1 RLRGTSLRS
10 SRRPVAL
17 SAQPGHETQRSRRR
31 DHYGALF
38 AAYDRRCRGSRLH
51 HLGRH
56 PARHESWI
64 AQRQEPASVADAH
77 RRSRRPHRV
86 ENTRRQYRYYDM
98 PAPTP
103 LVQSRSIGNLVVHA
117 IQAGGQRL
125 DGGAMFGVVPKPLWE
140 RRISADERNRIQL
153 GMRCLLIEHPSGLIL
168 IDSGAGNK
176 ENAKFHEIYG
186 VENAGAN
193 GRTALEDGLA
203 QVGVSQ
209 EQIAIL
215 ISTHLHFD
223 HAGGN
228 TFVDDA
234 GVVRPTFP
242 RARYLVQRGEYEFAT
257 HTNERT
263 AASYFDRNYVPTLE
277 SGQLELLEGESEI
290 VDGIGVLV
298 TPGHT
303 PYHQSVVIRSAGE
316 TAIFLGDL
324 VPTHTHLPLPW
335 IMGYDVE
342 PLVTLESKR
351 GLLKRVEQGD
361 WTVIFEHD
369 AVVPWGRVQFDGK
382 AYSLRPESA

>member
-1 RLRGTSLRS
+1 
-10 SRRPVAL
+10 
-17 SAQPGHETQRSRRR
+17 
-31 DHYGALF
+31 
-38 AAYDRRCRGSRLH
+38 
-51 HLGRH
+51 
-56 PARHESWI
+56 
-64 AQRQEPASVADAH
+64 
-77 RRSRRPHRV
+77 
-86 ENTRRQYRYYDM
+86 M

-103 LVQSRSIGNLVVHA
+103 LVQSRSIGDLVVHA

-140 RRISADERNRIQL
+140 RRIAADERNRIQL

-203 QVGVSQ
+203 QVGVSP

-228 TFVDDA
+228 TFADEA

-263 AASYFDRNYVPTLE
+263 AASYFDRNYIPTLE

-324 VPTHTHLPLPW
+324 VPTHAHLPLPW

-351 GLLKRVEQGD
+351 ALLKRVEQGD